1 MVEVYGLDMN
11 AQSLDVQAALFSE
24 QNYAKIFSEYRM
36 EKIKKYRKENTKH
49 QSIAAGWLLDH
60 VLRQHG
66 MTERTA
72 EFDTGAHGKRLLC
85 AAEGKTADV
94 NLSHSGQYIV
104 CAYNECG
111 TVGIDAECVRED
123 AEVMRIA
130 KRFFSKVEIDWLEK
144 QKEKAEAFCILWTR
158 KESFVKRLGA
168 GLSVP
173 LDSFSVLE
181 QETTEKRSGA
191 SEDLK
196 EEQESVFWKDY
207 KKGNCRI
214 ALCAETADFPEQIN
228 WQKISK
234 KTLAKLEI
242 VW

>member
-1 MVEVYGLDMN
+1 MIEVYGLDMN
-11 AQSLDVQAALFSE
+11 AQSLDVQAALFAE
-24 QNYAKIFSEYRM
+24 RNYAKVFSGYRM
-36 EKIKKYRKENTKH
+36 EKIKKCRQENVKH

-72 EFDTGAHGKRLLC
+72 EFDMGAHGKRLLC
-85 AAEGKTADV
+85 SADGKTVDV
-94 NLSHSGQYIV
+94 NLSHSDQYVV
-104 CAYNECG
+104 CAYNSCG
-111 TVGIDAECVRED
+111 TVGIDVECVRED
-123 AEVMRIA
+123 VKLMRIA
-130 KRFFSKVEIDWLEK
+130 KRFFSKAEFDWLEK
-144 QKEKAEAFCILWTR
+144 QKEKSEAFCILWTR
-158 KESFVKRLGA
+158 KESFVKKLGA

-181 QETTEKRSGA
+181 QE
-191 SEDLK
+191 
-196 EEQESVFWKDY
+196 SVFWKDY

-214 ALCAETADFPEQIN
+214 AVCAGTADFPEQIN

-234 KTLAKLEI
+234 KTLAKQEI